1 MSPAVKRRVTL
12 IAKLAILVLTAWF
25 VRRSLVD
32 GWTKLEAQI
41 AAGVWSPGQLKWGWL
56 AAAAAFY
63 SAGQLPFGIF
73 WRRILI
79 GLGQQPSWGTV
90 LRAFYIGHLGK
101 YVPGKAMVVV
111 MRTGMLA
118 ASGVQAGAAAVSV
131 FYETLTMMAV
141 GSTLAAVLIAA
152 RFREHTIW
160 LLAAIGMTCVT
171 AAPTIPPIFE
181 FVLGRLRK
189 GGVESAASSQV
200 RRLSFTAL
208 AAGWLTVAVGWILMG
223 LSVWAVLRAVGFETP
238 SVSLVEEWTVSIV
251 AATMSVVV
259 GFLSFIPGG
268 FFVREVVLLT
278 FLKGTYGDDAA
289 LVAAVLVRL
298 VWLVSELLV
307 SGILYVWRPV
317 NKQVSGDRSQESA
330 GDNSHG

>member
-1 MSPAVKRRVTL
+1 MSPAVKHRLKLV
-12 IAKLAILVLTAWF
+12 AKLAILVLTAWF

-32 GWTKLEAQI
+32 GWTKLEGQI
-41 AAGVWSPGQLKWGWL
+41 ADGLWSPADLKWGWL
-56 AAAAAFY
+56 VAAAVLY
-63 SAGQLPFGIF
+63 SVGQLPFGIF
-73 WRRILI
+73 WRRILV
-79 GLGQQPSWGTV
+79 GLGQHPSWGTV

-101 YVPGKAMVVV
+101 YVPGKAMVVL

-118 ASGVQAGAAAVSV
+118 ASGMQAGAAAVSV

-152 RFREHTIW
+152 RFREHTLW
-160 LLAAIGMTCVT
+160 LLAAIAMTCVT

-189 GGVESAASSQV
+189 GGIESAASSQV
-200 RRLSFTAL
+200 RRLGFAAL
-208 AAGWLTVAVGWILMG
+208 AAGWATVAMGWILMG
-223 LSVWAVLRAVGFETP
+223 LSVWAVLRAIGSP
-238 SVSLVEEWTVSIV
+238 PPGASLGEEWTVSIV
-251 AATMSVVV
+251 AAAMSVVV

-278 FLKGTYGDDAA
+278 FLEATYGKDVA

-298 VWLVSELLV
+298 VWLVSEVSV
-307 SGILYVWRPV
+307 SGILYLWRPRGESPD
-317 NKQVSGDRSQESA
+317 KSG
-330 GDNSHG
+330 G